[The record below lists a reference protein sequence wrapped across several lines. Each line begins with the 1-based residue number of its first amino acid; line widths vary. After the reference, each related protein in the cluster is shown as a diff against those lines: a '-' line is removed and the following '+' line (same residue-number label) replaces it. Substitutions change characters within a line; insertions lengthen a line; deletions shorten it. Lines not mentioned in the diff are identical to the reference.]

1 MHKNICTYS
10 YESAPKTE
18 MNKIADLYSWSHTWR
33 LASSLW
39 CCNLSI
45 QSFNRLKTVNDNEL
59 SWKPR
64 NLKCIH
70 KLKHISAKP
79 FLLFRGFINNTYIHN
94 DFLPTSCFSSFF
106 SVQFLQSSFFCT
118 DVKIVNIELN
128 IILNP
133 WTEISL
139 QFSLPSIYDLIRVY

>member
-1 MHKNICTYS
+1 MKFYDLLAQRMYKNICIYS

-18 MNKIADLYSWSHTWR
+18 KWIKLQICTHVVIRGEFTLMLQFKHS
-33 LASSLW
+33 
-39 CCNLSI
+39 
-45 QSFNRLKTVNDNEL
+45 SFNRLKTVNDNEL

-94 DFLPTSCFSSFF
+94 DFLPTSCFSSFL
-106 SVQFLQSSFFCT
+106 SVQFLQSSFFFT
-118 DVKIVNIELN
+118 VKRLL
-128 IILNP
+128 ILN
-133 WTEISL
+133 
-139 QFSLPSIYDLIRVY
+139 